1 MESPSRMERR
11 TFRDKERH
19 HSKVYAF
26 LIFFF
31 LNYNHLYYFPTNPE
45 LAMTL
50 IASLAL
56 PFQIETYGAPKV
68 DWILSFLL
76 N

>member
-1 MESPSRMERR
+1 MESPSRMKRGL
-11 TFRDKERH
+11 F
-19 HSKVYAF
+19 F
-26 LIFFF
+26 LI
-31 LNYNHLYYFPTNPE
+31 LTQRLAPLGLSYYNHLYYFPTNPE

-56 PFQIETYGAPKV
+56 PLETYGAPKV